1 MYIKKDWNVEKE
13 SLHQLH
19 LELTGSSNNLPHD
32 SWPFSFSYE
41 HLYKNPKMEKFLSE
55 LKKAYEIKE
64 KAEDQLLLKLW
75 NLLPKDS
82 PLKGLGSEK
91 FYSFWNR
98 LNRDPIQLAVVD
110 SELDIVHS
118 MILADHFSAHGFNP
132 KSDRF
137 HVYKDHVNWIMQG
150 SDQRYLELWSKDFIK
165 CKNHA
170 KKPDHDLL
178 KIISTFQS
186 ICINWDGSS
195 LEDCPGAKNV
205 MKEVLQENREELENF
220 LNSNDEYGWQKKI
233 KTASN
238 FVPIIY

>member
-1 MYIKKDWNVEKE
+1 MCIKKDWNVEKE

-19 LELTGSSNNLPHD
+19 RELTGSSDNLPD
-32 SWPFSFSYE
+32 VSWPFSFPYE
-41 HLYKNPKMEKFLSE
+41 HLFKNPKMEKFLSE
-55 LKKAYEIKE
+55 FKKAYEIKE

-91 FYSFWNR
+91 FYRFWNR
-98 LNRDPIQLAVVD
+98 LNRDPIPLAVVD

-118 MILADHFSAHGFNP
+118 MILADHFSAHGLNP

-137 HVYKDHVNWIMQG
+137 HIYKDHVNWIMQG

-170 KKPDHDLL
+170 KKPNNDLL
-178 KIISTFQS
+178 KIITTFQS

-195 LEDCPGAKNV
+195 LEDCPDAKNV
-205 MKEVLQENREELENF
+205 MKEILHENREELENF
-220 LNSNDEYGWQKKI
+220 LNSNDEYGWQKKM
-233 KTASN
+233 KMASN
-238 FVPIIY
+238 FIPIIY